1 MYYRFSIDDN
11 IWFLRDINSKGY
23 DSIFENPY
31 LGFFKNLHEKYG
43 ARFQFNVYYET
54 EGFDL
59 SEMTDRYRDEW
70 RENSDWLRL
79 SFHGRYDIG
88 EPPYINSSYEEA
100 FEDCQSVHREIL
112 RFAGEDTLSYFTT
125 IHYCQGSPEALRAF
139 YDCGIRGLVGLFE
152 DGRYC
157 YQHSYPDFTEP
168 YKYES
173 EDDIYYFVN
182 DMIINLFGLGGV
194 VPHLEGLSHKEFLE
208 VMIHEQ
214 YFYKDYPYHQPDFC
228 EKVERVVKHLTESG
242 RKSVFLEELLER

>member
-11 IWFLRDINSKGY
+11 IWFLRDINSNNY
-23 DSIFENPY
+23 SSIFENPY

-43 ARFQFNVYYET
+43 ARFQFNIYYET

-70 RENSDWLRL
+70 RENADWLRL
-79 SFHGRYDIG
+79 SFHGRDDIG
-88 EPPYINSSYEEA
+88 EPPYMNSSYEEA

-125 IHYCQGSPEALRAF
+125 IHYCQASPEALRAF
-139 YDCGIRGLVGLFE
+139 YDCGLRGLVGLFE

-157 YQHSYPDFTEP
+157 YQKSYPEFLEP
-168 YKYES
+168 YKYDPES
-173 EDDIYYFVN
+173 DFYFFIN
-182 DMIINLFGLGGV
+182 DMIINMFSSEGV
-194 VPHLEGLSHKEFLE
+194 IPRLEELKHKEFLE

-214 YFYKDYPYHQPDFC
+214 YFYPDYPYHQPDFC
-228 EKVERVVKHLTESG
+228 CKVEKVVRYLTESG
-242 RKSVFLEELLER
+242 RKSVFLENLLER

>member
-11 IWFLRDINSKGY
+11 IWFLRDINSNNY
-23 DSIFENPY
+23 SSIFENPY

-43 ARFQFNVYYET
+43 ARFQFNIYYET

-70 RENSDWLRL
+70 RENADWLRL

-88 EPPYINSSYEEA
+88 EPPYMNSSYEEA

-125 IHYCQGSPEALRAF
+125 ILYCQASPEALRAF
-139 YDCGIRGLVGLFE
+139 YDCGLRGLVGLFE

-157 YQHSYPDFTEP
+157 YVPMTH
-168 YKYES
+168 KA
-173 EDDIYYFVN
+173 I
-182 DMIINLFGLGGV
+182 LGEIV
-194 VPHLEGLSHKEFLE
+194 
-208 VMIHEQ
+208 
-214 YFYKDYPYHQPDFC
+214 D
-228 EKVERVVKHLTESG
+228 
-242 RKSVFLEELLER
+242 LLESFKNQPVTLEMPEIKNRVCKCNKTYLQAIGVLFILLLVGLLLWHSNANSNQA